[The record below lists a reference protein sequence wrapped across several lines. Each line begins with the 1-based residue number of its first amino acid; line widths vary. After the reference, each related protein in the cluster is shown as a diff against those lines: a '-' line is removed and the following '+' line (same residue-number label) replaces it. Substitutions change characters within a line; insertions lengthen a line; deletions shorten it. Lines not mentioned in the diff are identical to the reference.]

1 MGQAKETAEA
11 VQAEDRAFE
20 ESGLSELAY
29 DVLKILERFA
39 ADSTA
44 ADALHDAAAQID
56 TLYTTD
62 EDASSYWQDKSQS
75 RKKLLR
81 KVRRLVKDLGLP
93 DWNAFKTHMDEFA
106 VRHYAKP

>member
-1 MGQAKETAEA
+1 MTHFAWEIEGQRYDYILD
-11 VQAEDRAFE
+11 QRRCF
-20 ESGLSELAY
+20 SAY

-39 ADSTA
+39 SKGTA
-44 ADALHDAAAQID
+44 ANTLHDAAKQID
-56 TLYTTD
+56 ILYTTD
-62 EDASSYWQDKSQS
+62 EDASSYWQDKPQS

-81 KVRRLVKDLGLP
+81 KVRRLIKDLGLP